1 MATSP
6 TPGGGVRIVKEVQ
19 WDVTEESVHTAS
31 SSGVGGRERED
42 FGEGFRAHVADD
54 RRS

>member
-1 MATSP
+1 MATSG
-6 TPGGGVRIVKEVQ
+6 PGSGVRIVKEVQ
-19 WDVTEESVHTAS
+19 WDVTEESVRTAS

-42 FGEGFRAHVADD
+42 FGEGFRGAVGDE